1 MNEPTVEGAFDDSI
15 EGLTKEEALEA
26 ALEIAEGWEMSLLE
40 IKRDKG

>member
-26 ALEIAEGWEMSLLE
+26 ALEIAEGWEMSLSE